1 MTTQPPRPGG
11 RGGVATLKAVMGL
24 RQYLLRG
31 LAKVRIETGWA
42 VTALNLTKLIR
53 PTAR

>member
-1 MTTQPPRPGG
+1 
-11 RGGVATLKAVMGL
+11 VAEAAFATLKAVMGL

-53 PTAR
+53 LTAR